1 MSSIKKRLDSC
12 RDHSRVSRSSRDPIA
27 ATQLPC
33 LTPSP
38 LSCCQQVNKKTRT
51 SAYQLLVDIAHEL
64 DDARPLSVDGA
75 DLADSDDEMDTG
87 GGGELSGGLI
97 DFVNAVMAGLVGSS
111 PHMQV
116 CGGLQPGACWAIK
129 ALCHCVF
136 IGCVSA
142 LLTDDTDTGLCV
154 LCAVCC
160 RAGPVPPGV

>member
-1 MSSIKKRLDSC
+1 MLEGRQVGASPACCGPDPATKLLRLA
-12 RDHSRVSRSSRDPIA
+12 PA
-27 ATQLPC
+27 
-33 LTPSP
+33 PS

-75 DLADSDDEMDTG
+75 DGPDSDDEMDTGGG

-116 CGGLQPGACWAIK
+116 CGSLQPGTCLVVKTRW
-129 ALCHCVF
+129 CHCVF
-136 IGCVSA
+136 LG
-142 LLTDDTDTGLCV
+142 
-154 LCAVCC
+154 
-160 RAGPVPPGV
+160 